1 MSQQQFPSLSLSST
15 PSAHGVDAKLKSPYV
30 KAYELKGFMF
40 SVLTMCL
47 KQIDMVAI
55 EEQLTNELSKLPDFS
70 GEPMVL
76 DLQNV
81 SNIEEAP
88 DFSKLI
94 EVIYK
99 YKLTPIGI
107 CNGNELQRSKAL
119 SLGIP
124 ILEGGAASN
133 KKRVAEASKEDR
145 TKQNESEAK
154 PLQDA
159 APEVVPATHIISTP
173 VRTGQR
179 IFSKGD
185 VTILAG
191 VNPGAE
197 VLAMGSIHV
206 YGPLRGR
213 ALAGVGGD
221 TNARIFTK
229 SMQAEL
235 VSIAGSFRV
244 LENEL
249 EPDVQGKPAQI
260 YLEDERVIIKP
271 L

>member
-1 MSQQQFPSLSLSST
+1 MSQQQFPSIALTPPAANGANVKPHTSLI
-15 PSAHGVDAKLKSPYV
+15 KS
-30 KAYELKGFMF
+30 YELKGFMF

-47 KQIDMVAI
+47 KQVDVSAI
-55 EEQLTNELSKLPDFS
+55 EEQLSNELSKLPDFS
-70 GEPMVL
+70 GEPIVVDLQDVSKIDEVL
-76 DLQNV
+76 D
-81 SNIEEAP
+81 
-88 DFSKLI
+88 FSRLI

-99 YKLTPIGI
+99 YNLTPIGI
-107 CNGNELQRSKAL
+107 CNGNEVQRMAAS

-124 ILEGGAASN
+124 LLEGGAAST
-133 KKRVAEASKEDR
+133 KKRSIEKAKEENKPVAASTEPKQEPVAEV
-145 TKQNESEAK
+145 
-154 PLQDA
+154 L
-159 APEVVPATHIISTP
+159 PATHIISNP

-179 IFSKGD
+179 VFSKGD

-229 SMQAEL
+229 SMEAEL

-244 LENEL
+244 LESEL
-249 EPDVQGKPAQI
+249 GPDVQGKPAQI
-260 YLEDERVIIKP
+260 YLEDDRVIIKP

>member
-1 MSQQQFPSLSLSST
+1 MSQQQFPSLALTSPAANIKPQASLI
-15 PSAHGVDAKLKSPYV
+15 KS
-30 KAYELKGFMF
+30 YELKGFMF

-47 KQIDMVAI
+47 KQIDVSAI

-70 GEPMVL
+70 GEPIVV
-76 DLQNV
+76 DLQDV
-81 SNIEEAP
+81 SKIDEVP

-99 YKLTPIGI
+99 YNLTPIGI
-107 CNGNELQRSKAL
+107 CNGNEAQRSAAS

-124 ILEGGAASN
+124 ILEGGATSP
-133 KKRVAEASKEDR
+133 KKRSTEKTKEESKPAVATPTEPKQEVVAE
-145 TKQNESEAK
+145 
-154 PLQDA
+154 
-159 APEVVPATHIISTP
+159 VVQTTHIISNP

-179 IFSKGD
+179 VFSKGD

-229 SMQAEL
+229 SMEAEL

-244 LENEL
+244 LESEL
-249 EPDVQGKPAQI
+249 GPDVQGKPAQI
-260 YLEDERVIIKP
+260 YLEDDRVIIKP